1 MDHEILKSVHKIYES
16 DKSGTIFAADE
27 VFHTIVG
34 VSASEVEGVMGLAD
48 LNTGELLTK
57 INAKTLSKC
66 LRFDFANNQITVLVG
81 IIVLSGSN
89 LLSVSKAVQTK
100 VRAAVK
106 DLIGSDLTRVNVQIS
121 DVRSK

>member
-1 MDHEILKSVHKIYES
+1 MESEALKSVHKIYES
-16 DKSGTIFAADE
+16 DHSGTIFAADE

-48 LNTGELLTK
+48 LNTGELVTK

-66 LRFDFANNQITVLVG
+66 LRFDFSNKQITVLVG

-89 LLSVSKAVQTK
+89 LLSVSKAVQAK